1 MLHYVFSEFNEKNR
15 TKRNQAIFI
24 LKLKPHDN
32 SLLEDFE
39 FQKSQNLS
47 KIHPLVREFPQPLI

>member
-39 FQKSQNLS
+39 FQKSQKS
-47 KIHPLVREFPQPLI
+47 E